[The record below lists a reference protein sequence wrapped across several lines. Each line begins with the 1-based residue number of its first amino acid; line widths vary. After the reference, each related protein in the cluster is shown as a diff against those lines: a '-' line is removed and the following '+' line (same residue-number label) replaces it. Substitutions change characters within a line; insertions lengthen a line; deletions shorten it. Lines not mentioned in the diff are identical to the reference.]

1 MAAVEEMADVVK
13 GLLDRVETERLK
25 RNTKAGTNLI
35 SSAAGSH
42 DTNVY
47 DLTCRRRL
55 LGHLGKVYAHHWS
68 GADDRLVS
76 ASQDSKLIDWNAMT
90 EGKFHLVQ
98 LTNGWVMTCGFD
110 QATPPRFVASGGL
123 DNGCTVYDVSG
134 DTCIVKD
141 PAAVMTGHDGYTSC
155 VRFIKDSGTIVSSS
169 GDTTC
174 IVWDVRTE
182 SQIVRLHDHA
192 ADVMG

>member
-1 MAAVEEMADVVK
+1 MAAAEEMADIVK
-13 GLLDRVETERLK
+13 GLLDQVETARLE
-25 RNTKAGTNLI
+25 RNTTAGTNKI
-35 SSAAGSH
+35 AEKAATRDSS
-42 DTNVY
+42 VY
-47 DLTCRRRL
+47 EFTCRRRL

-90 EGKFHLVQ
+90 EGKMHLVE
-98 LTNGWVMTCGFD
+98 LSNGWVMTCGFD
-110 QATPPRFVASGGL
+110 QTMPPRFVASGGL

-134 DTCIVKD
+134 DSPMVKE

-155 VRFIKDSGTIVSSS
+155 VRFIKDSGTVVSSS

-174 IVWDVRTE
+174 IVWDVRSE
-182 SQIVRLHDHA
+182 AQIVRLHDHA